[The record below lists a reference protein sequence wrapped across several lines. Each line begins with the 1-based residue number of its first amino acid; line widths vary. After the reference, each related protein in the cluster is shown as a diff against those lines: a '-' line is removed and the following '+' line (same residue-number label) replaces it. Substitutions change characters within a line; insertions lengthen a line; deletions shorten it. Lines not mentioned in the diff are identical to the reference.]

1 MKLEPTNAAGLADAG
16 SVFGRDISPAKFKDA
31 LVYLLV
37 LGLIV
42 RIGFFVEHAHSPFF
56 GAPVLDEKY
65 YDTVAKMLLAGD
77 DLHELHGFRPLLYP
91 MFLAVFYKL
100 GGAWGVDLA
109 LFAQHL
115 LGVATGLIVVLLAA
129 RLFRHRL
136 CGVAAGALYLL
147 APVPLFFEGELLIE
161 SSYIFLICLNL
172 LLLLRAA
179 DSTSRRSA
187 LLWLV
192 CGALTILASQ
202 ARANILVFLAVYPLF
217 AAWRWRH
224 ERTTTA
230 LLPML
235 GLAGAF
241 VMMMLWGVINM
252 KQSDH
257 FTLMPNQGGVNLFL
271 GNERGANG
279 MFTGEDVVVKLS
291 ELNLRTADKAPRAQ
305 DRIAFGSRYQD
316 AVEVWARAEYAADM
330 RAQGSE
336 PQTDPMAISKYWT
349 RRTVDEIRADPAAWL
364 RLMAKKSWLMLWNTE
379 VPNNKSF
386 AFFQTEFF
394 WLRVLP
400 VRWVVLLMLAPAGI
414 WAAARFG
421 NRDALLIVL
430 AYAGLYSAGSI
441 AFFICDRYRY
451 PVWPAMAVLAGGGLL
466 ALIETVR
473 RHKPR
478 RTLCILAG
486 MVLMAALS
494 LHNWF
499 GVTLPNFAHDYQFR
513 SMAGYDKGNFQQ
525 ALADIDRSVALDP
538 LDSASL
544 YQRGNVLFALNR
556 LEDAQAAYEQALK
569 FIPGNAG
576 VWNNLGTTLDEL
588 GRTDEALAAFQHAT
602 ECALPS
608 KNAFLN
614 SAFIQIRLGR
624 LDDAAATL
632 GQLDNLDGKSEAAS
646 LAARSVIERRRGNSQ
661 QADALEH
668 SANLLDAAVTRWAI
682 EQAARPASGH

>member
-1 MKLEPTNAAGLADAG
+1 MKLEQTNAAAPADTG
-16 SVFGRDISPAKFKDA
+16 FFFGTDISTARFKD
-31 LVYLLV
+31 LLV
-37 LGLIV
+37 LLFLLGLIV
-42 RIGFFVEHAHSPFF
+42 RIGYFVEHAHSPFF

-65 YDTVAKMLLAGD
+65 YDTVAKMLLAGG

-91 MFLAVFYKL
+91 MFLAFFYKL

-109 LFAQHL
+109 LLAQHL
-115 LGVATGLIVVLLAA
+115 LGIATGLIVTLLAA

-136 CGVAAGALYLL
+136 CGVAAGTLYLL

-161 SSYIFLICLNL
+161 SSYLFLICLNL

-179 DSTSRRSA
+179 GSIGWRSA
-187 LLWLV
+187 LLWPL
-192 CGALTILASQ
+192 CGSLTILASQ

-217 AAWRWRH
+217 AAWRWWR
-224 ERTTTA
+224 ERNTAALMPLLGLGGA
-230 LLPML
+230 LL
-235 GLAGAF
+235 
-241 VMMMLWGVINM
+241 MMILWGFINM
-252 KQSDH
+252 RQSDH
-257 FTLMPNQGGVNLFL
+257 FTLLPNQGGVNLFL

-291 ELNLRTADKAPRAQ
+291 ELNLRATDKAPPAQ
-305 DRIAFGSRYQD
+305 DRIAFGTQYQD
-316 AVEVWARAEYAADM
+316 AVEVWARSEYAAAM
-330 RAQGSE
+330 RAQGRE

-349 RRTVDEIRADPAAWL
+349 RRTVDEILADPQAWL
-364 RLMAKKSWLMLWNTE
+364 RLMAKKSWLMFWNNE

-386 AFFQTEFF
+386 AFFQTEFS
-394 WLRVLP
+394 WLLVLP

-414 WAAARFG
+414 WAASRCG
-421 NRDALLIVL
+421 NRNALFIVL

-466 ALIETVR
+466 ALVETIR
-473 RHKPR
+473 QHKPR
-478 RTLCILAG
+478 RTICILAG
-486 MVLMAALS
+486 TMLMAALS

-525 ALADIDRSVALDP
+525 ALADIDRSLALDP

-556 LEDAQAAYEQALK
+556 LDDAAKDYEQTLK

-576 VWNNLGTTLDEL
+576 VWNNLGMTLDEL
-588 GRTDEALAAFQHAT
+588 GRTDEALVAFQHAT
-602 ECALPS
+602 ECTLPS

-614 SAFIQIRLGR
+614 SALIQIRLGR
-624 LDDAAATL
+624 LDDATATLDKLDKLNGASEAATL
-632 GQLDNLDGKSEAAS
+632 AI
-646 LAARSVIERRRGNSQ
+646 RSVIERRRGNSR

-668 SANLLDAAVTRWAI
+668 SANLLDAVATRWAI
-682 EQAARPASGH
+682 EQAAKAASGR

>member
-1 MKLEPTNAAGLADAG
+1 
-16 SVFGRDISPAKFKDA
+16 
-31 LVYLLV
+31 
-37 LGLIV
+37 
-42 RIGFFVEHAHSPFF
+42 
-56 GAPVLDEKY
+56 
-65 YDTVAKMLLAGD
+65 
-77 DLHELHGFRPLLYP
+77 
-91 MFLAVFYKL
+91 
-100 GGAWGVDLA
+100 
-109 LFAQHL
+109 
-115 LGVATGLIVVLLAA
+115 
-129 RLFRHRL
+129 
-136 CGVAAGALYLL
+136 
-147 APVPLFFEGELLIE
+147 
-161 SSYIFLICLNL
+161 
-172 LLLLRAA
+172 
-179 DSTSRRSA
+179 
-187 LLWLV
+187 
-192 CGALTILASQ
+192 
-202 ARANILVFLAVYPLF
+202 
-217 AAWRWRH
+217 
-224 ERTTTA
+224 
-230 LLPML
+230 
-235 GLAGAF
+235 
-241 VMMMLWGVINM
+241 
-252 KQSDH
+252 
-257 FTLMPNQGGVNLFL
+257 
-271 GNERGANG
+271 
-279 MFTGEDVVVKLS
+279 
-291 ELNLRTADKAPRAQ
+291 LRTADKAPRAQ

-556 LEDAQAAYEQALK
+556 LEDAQAAYEQVLK

-632 GQLDNLDGKSEAAS
+632 GQLDKLDGKSEAAS

-661 QADALEH
+661 LADALEH
-668 SANLLDAAVTRWAI
+668 SANLLDAAVTRWTI

>member
-1 MKLEPTNAAGLADAG
+1 MNLEQTNAAAPGDAG
-16 SVFGRDISPAKFKDA
+16 TFFGTDISPAKFKDA

-37 LGLIV
+37 LGLVV
-42 RIGFFVEHAHSPFF
+42 RIGYFVEHAHSPFF

-91 MFLAVFYKL
+91 MFLAAFYKI

-115 LGVATGLIVVLLAA
+115 LGVATGMIVALLAA

-136 CGVAAGALYLL
+136 CGVAAGVLYLL

-179 DSTSRRSA
+179 GSDGRRSA

-192 CGALTILASQ
+192 CGGLTILASQ
-202 ARANILVFLAVYPLF
+202 ARANILVFLAIYPLF

-224 ERTTTA
+224 ERNTTA
-230 LLPML
+230 LLPIF
-235 GLAGAF
+235 GLAGALA
-241 VMMMLWGVINM
+241 MMILWGVINM

-257 FTLMPNQGGVNLFL
+257 FTLLPNQGGVNLFL

-291 ELNLRTADKAPRAQ
+291 ELNLRTADAAPPAQ
-305 DRIAFGSRYQD
+305 DRIAFGAQYQD
-316 AVEVWARAEYAADM
+316 AVEVWARAQYAADM
-330 RAQGSE
+330 RTQGRE
-336 PQTDPMAISKYWT
+336 PQTDPMAVSKYWT
-349 RRTVDEIRADPAAWL
+349 RRTVDEIRADPADWL

-386 AFFQTEFF
+386 AFFQTEFS

-400 VRWVVLLMLAPAGI
+400 VRWVVLLMFAPAGI
-414 WAAARFG
+414 WAAAKWG
-421 NRDALLIVL
+421 NRDALFIVL

-466 ALIETVR
+466 ALVETIR
-473 RHKPR
+473 QRKPR
-478 RTLCILAG
+478 RLICIFST
-486 MVLMAALS
+486 MILMAALS

-513 SMAGYDKGNFQQ
+513 STAGYDRGNYQQ

-544 YQRGNVLFALNR
+544 YQRGKVLFALHR
-556 LEDAQAAYEQALK
+556 LDEAEKTYEQTLK
-569 FIPGNAG
+569 FIPGDSGA
-576 VWNNLGTTLDEL
+576 WNNLGMTLDGL
-588 GRTDEALAAFQHAT
+588 GRTDEALAAFRHAT
-602 ECALPS
+602 RCALPS

-624 LDDAAATL
+624 LDDATATL
-632 GQLDNLDGKSEAAS
+632 DQLDKLNGTSEAVT
-646 LAARSVIERRRGNSQ
+646 LAARSVVERRRGNSQ

-668 SANLLDAAVTRWAI
+668 SANALDPAAAKWAI
-682 EQAARPASGH
+682 EQAAKAAPGH